1 MNITII
7 GASAGVG
14 LECVK
19 RALARNHKVTTL
31 SRSEIKIASS
41 ENLTTLRGDALN
53 KSDLLKAVQSAD
65 AVIIALGTGK
75 NIKATTLYSDFAKL
89 LVEIQTE
96 LNTQIPVIVL
106 TGFGAG
112 DSGAYN
118 TFIMKIF
125 FTLLLKSIYA
135 NKSIMEQIIS
145 SSKMK
150 WEIVRPGLLTNTGLT
165 EKYRTET
172 SLYKGIN
179 IGAISRADVADF
191 MVKQAE
197 NPTLLYNYVA
207 LSSK

>member
-1 MNITII
+1 
-7 GASAGVG
+7 
-14 LECVK
+14 
-19 RALARNHKVTTL
+19 
-31 SRSEIKIASS
+31 
-41 ENLTTLRGDALN
+41 
-53 KSDLLKAVQSAD
+53 
-65 AVIIALGTGK
+65 
-75 NIKATTLYSDFAKL
+75 
-89 LVEIQTE
+89 
-96 LNTQIPVIVL
+96 
-106 TGFGAG
+106 
-112 DSGAYN
+112 
-118 TFIMKIF
+118 MKIF

>member
-1 MNITII
+1 
-7 GASAGVG
+7 
-14 LECVK
+14 
-19 RALARNHKVTTL
+19 
-31 SRSEIKIASS
+31 ASS

>member
-19 RALARNHKVTTL
+19 RALARNHNVTTL
-31 SRSEIKIASS
+31 SRSEIRIASS
-41 ENLTTLRGDALN
+41 ANLLSLRGNALN
-53 KSDLLKAVQSAD
+53 KADLTKAIQSAD

-89 LVEIQTE
+89 LIEVQSA
-96 LNTQIPVIVL
+96 LNLQIPFIVL

-118 TFIMKIF
+118 TFMMKIF
-125 FTLLLKSIYA
+125 FTLLLKRIYA
-135 NKSIMEQIIS
+135 DKTIMEQRITS
-145 SSKMK
+145 SDMK
-150 WEIVRPGLLTNTGLT
+150 WEIVRPGLLTDSHLT

-172 SLYKGIN
+172 ALYKGIN

-191 MVKQAE
+191 MIKQAE
-197 NPTLLYNYVA
+197 NPTMIYKYVSLA
-207 LSSK
+207 SK